1 MDEKVKERI
10 KFNTEIIKLLVL
22 LFITT
27 GGGALTLI
35 ADGIGAARE
44 AVLAFTGMVF
54 AITAGIFGLVI
65 YSNTQKLLTKAIKM
79 NDWFSYLIIGG
90 VFLGGMV
97 PLVAGII
104 HYAKANKK
112 LDRESRQQKGK
123 GEYVP
128 RLSSLK

>member
-1 MDEKVKERI
+1 
-10 KFNTEIIKLLVL
+10 
-22 LFITT
+22 
-27 GGGALTLI
+27 
-35 ADGIGAARE
+35 
-44 AVLAFTGMVF
+44 
-54 AITAGIFGLVI
+54 
-65 YSNTQKLLTKAIKM
+65 M